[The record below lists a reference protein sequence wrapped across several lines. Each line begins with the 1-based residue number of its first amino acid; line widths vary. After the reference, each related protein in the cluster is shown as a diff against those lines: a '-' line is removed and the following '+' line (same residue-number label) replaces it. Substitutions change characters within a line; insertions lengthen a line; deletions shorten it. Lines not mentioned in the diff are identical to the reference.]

1 MDEAPRHVRLRSGD
15 EVWIRPIRSTD
26 AAELQRAFA
35 LMSEESQYRRFLTGT
50 PRLTD
55 GQAAYLTDVD
65 HVDHE
70 AYVAHSPQD
79 ETYIIGV
86 ARFIRYPSAPDD
98 AELAVT
104 VADSWHDRGLATV
117 LVRVLG
123 ERAMEVG
130 VKRFRAEMMSDN
142 EAVLRLL
149 RSAGLTGEV
158 VAGELTSGYVDLVPP
173 PSETR

>member
-1 MDEAPRHVRLRSGD
+1 MDDGACEVRLRSGAP
-15 EVWIRPIRSTD
+15 VWIRQVRSTD

-55 GQAAYLTDVD
+55 SQAAYFTAVD

-86 ARFIRYPSAPDD
+86 ARFIRYRSDPSE
-98 AELAVT
+98 AELAIT
-104 VADSWHDRGLATV
+104 VADSWHGQGLATALVQV
-117 LVRVLG
+117 LR
-123 ERAMEVG
+123 ERAKEVG
-130 VKRFRAEMMSDN
+130 VKRFRAEMMADN
-142 EAVLRLL
+142 EPVLRLL
-149 RSAGLTGEV
+149 RSAGLTGETV
-158 VAGELTSGYVDLVPP
+158 TGEMVSGHIDLGEQGPP
-173 PSETR
+173 D

>member
-1 MDEAPRHVRLRSGD
+1 MDEAPRHVRLRGGD
-15 EVWIRPIRSTD
+15 EVWIRQIRSTD
-26 AAELQRAFA
+26 ASELQRAFA
-35 LMSEESQYRRFLTGT
+35 LMSEESQYRRFLTGM

-55 GQAAYLTDVD
+55 GQAAYFTAID

-86 ARFIRYPSAPDD
+86 ARFIRFPSAPDD
-98 AELAVT
+98 AELAIT
-104 VADSWHDRGLATV
+104 VADSWHDRGLATA

-123 ERAMEVG
+123 ERAIEVG
-130 VKRFRAEMMSDN
+130 VKRFRVDMLADN

-149 RSAGLTGEV
+149 RSAGLTDETV
-158 VAGELTSGYVDLVPP
+158 TGELAGGYIELGSPGPTD
-173 PSETR
+173 

>member
-1 MDEAPRHVRLRSGD
+1 MPLRSGD
-15 EVWIRPIRSTD
+15 VVWIRPIRSTD
-26 AAELQRAFA
+26 ASELQRAFA

-55 GQAAYLTDVD
+55 AQAAYFTEVD

-79 ETYIIGV
+79 ETYIIGA

-98 AELAVT
+98 AELAIT
-104 VADSWHDRGLATV
+104 VADSWHHRGLGTV

-123 ERAMEVG
+123 ERAIEVG
-130 VKRFRAEMMSDN
+130 VKRFRAEMMAHN

-158 VAGELTSGYVDLVPP
+158 VRGELVTGYIDLAPP
-173 PSETR
+173 RDE